1 MYTLYSLP
9 GSCSTGISVLLKKL
23 GQPFEVVNPKD
34 MENYLSVSPTGQVP
48 ALDDDGLLITEGA
61 AIALYLLEK
70 HGSEIMTGNLSD
82 KAVFLRW
89 LMFNYATLHPAYSKL
104 FSVSG
109 SMEDSVEKTA
119 LMQALADK
127 LSDTWTI
134 IDRRLQNQKFVVGE
148 EASVIDYLL
157 AIYTG
162 WNAYFPA
169 QTITVGDNV
178 RNLVSTVAGLPEF
191 QEAYAKEGNEFVAA
205 A

>member
-9 GSCSTGISVLLKKL
+9 GTCSTGVSVLLTKL
-23 GQPFEVVNPKD
+23 GEPFEVVNPKD

-48 ALDDDGLLITEGA
+48 ALDDNGLIITEGA

-70 HGSEIMTGNLSD
+70 HSGAIVTDKLSD

-104 FSVSG
+104 FSVNG
-109 SMEDSVEKTA
+109 VMEDSAEKTA

-127 LSDTWTI
+127 LSDTWAI
-134 IDRRLQNQKFVVGE
+134 VDRRLENQEFVVGE
-148 EASVIDYLL
+148 EATVIDYLL

-162 WNAYFPA
+162 WNAFFPA
-169 QTITVGDNV
+169 QTINVGNNV
-178 RNLVSTVAGLPEF
+178 RKLVSAVADLPEF
-191 QEAYAKEGNEFVAA
+191 QKAYAKEGNEFVAA

>member
-9 GSCSTGISVLLKKL
+9 GSCSTGISILLTNL
-23 GQPFEVVNPKD
+23 GQPFEVVNPKG

-70 HGSEIMTGNLSD
+70 HGNENVADKLSD

-104 FSVSG
+104 FSVNG
-109 SMEDSVEKTA
+109 SMEDSAEKTA

-127 LSDTWTI
+127 LSDTWAI
-134 IDRRLQNQKFVVGE
+134 VDRRLEDQNFMVGE
-148 EASVIDYLL
+148 QATIIDYLL

-162 WNAYFPA
+162 WNAFFPA

-191 QEAYAKEGNEFVAA
+191 QEAYAKEGNEFVVAA
-205 A
+205 

>member
-9 GSCSTGISVLLKKL
+9 GSCSTGISVLLTKL

-48 ALDDDGLLITEGA
+48 ALNDNGLIITEGA

-70 HGSEIMTGNLSD
+70 HGSEIVTDKLSD

-109 SMEDSVEKTA
+109 AMEDSVEKTE

-127 LSDTWTI
+127 LSDTWAI
-134 IDRRLQNQKFVVGE
+134 VDQRLESQKFVVGE
-148 EASVIDYLL
+148 QATVIDYLL
-157 AIYTG
+157 AVYTG
-162 WNAYFPA
+162 WNAFFPA
-169 QTITVGDNV
+169 QTINVGDNV
-178 RNLVSTVAGLPEF
+178 RKLVSTVADLPEF
-191 QEAYAKEGNEFVAA
+191 QKAYAKEGNEFVVAA
-205 A
+205 